1 MANKYPPPGKKA
13 TSGRSN
19 TVPGAGTKAQMPTLD
34 LHGFTT
40 DAVAD
45 AVDRFLVKSQKSGQA
60 RVRLITGRGT
70 GAVRKVALDWLKLG
84 GFPYSAENEGSF
96 IIFLED

>member
-1 MANKYPPPGKKA
+1 MAKKHTA
-13 TSGRSN
+13 
-19 TVPGAGTKAQMPTLD
+19 TKAQMPTLD

-45 AVDRFLVKSQKSGQA
+45 AVDRFLVKSQRANHA
-60 RVRLITGRGT
+60 RVRLITGKGT

-84 GFPYSAENEGSF
+84 GFPYSPENEGSF

>member
-1 MANKYPPPGKKA
+1 MAKKYENK
-13 TSGRSN
+13 SQN
-19 TVPGAGTKAQMPTLD
+19 TRTGAGTKAQLPTLD

-45 AVDRFLVKSQKSGQA
+45 AVDRFLVKSQKAGHP
-60 RVRLITGRGT
+60 RVRLITGKGT

-84 GFPYSAENEGSF
+84 GFPFSTENEGSF

>member
-1 MANKYPPPGKKA
+1 MANKYPPPAKKA
-13 TSGRSN
+13 
-19 TVPGAGTKAQMPTLD
+19 PMAGTKAQMPTLD

-45 AVDRFLVKSQKSGQA
+45 AVDRFLVKSQKSGHH
-60 RVRLITGRGT
+60 RVRIITGKGT

-84 GFPYSAENEGSF
+84 GFPYSAENEGSY

>member
-1 MANKYPPPGKKA
+1 MAKNQNK
-13 TSGRSN
+13 SS
-19 TVPGAGTKAQMPTLD
+19 TKDQVPTLD

-45 AVDRFLVKSQKSGQA
+45 AVDRFLVKSDRAGHRK
-60 RVRLITGRGT
+60 VRIITGKGT

-84 GFPYSAENEGSF
+84 GFPYTTENEGSY
-96 IIFLED
+96 LVHLND